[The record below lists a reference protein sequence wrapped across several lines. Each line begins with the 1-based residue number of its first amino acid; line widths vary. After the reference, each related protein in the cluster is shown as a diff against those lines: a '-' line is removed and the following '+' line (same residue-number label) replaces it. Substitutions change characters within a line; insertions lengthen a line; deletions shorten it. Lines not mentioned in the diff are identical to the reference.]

1 MKGIVLVSHGHL
13 AEGMLD
19 AVKMFAGEPEQIE
32 ALGFMPG
39 QEMGEFALAL
49 RQAVEHVDTGD
60 GVVVFCDLLF
70 GSPCNCSGMLL
81 RDPENLDRVQVVT
94 GVNLP
99 MVIEYVT
106 ARGFGMDVETLI
118 QTGRDGI
125 TDYNELHR
133 ARMAKA

>member
-1 MKGIVLVSHGHL
+1 MKGIVLVSHGKL

-19 AVKMFAGEPEQIE
+19 AVKMFAGEPEQIA
-32 ALGFMPG
+32 ALGFMP
-39 QEMGEFALAL
+39 EEELAL
-49 RQAVEHVDTGD
+49 FAGKLKRAVDEVDSGD

-81 RDPENLDRVQVVT
+81 RTEEDLERVQVVT

-106 ARGFGMDVETLI
+106 ARGSGMGVESVI

-125 TDYNELHR
+125 VDYNELHR
-133 ARMAKA
+133 ARMQKA